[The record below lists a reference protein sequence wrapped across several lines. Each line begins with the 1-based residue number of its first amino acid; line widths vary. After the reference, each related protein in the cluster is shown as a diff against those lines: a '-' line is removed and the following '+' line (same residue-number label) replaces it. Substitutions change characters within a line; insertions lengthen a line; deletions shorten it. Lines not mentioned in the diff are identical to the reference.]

1 MEVKKCNFCL
11 EEKNLSEFYKKS
23 GSKCKKCHLELKQK
37 WRKENPEKYREETK
51 KYYERTKDV
60 QNKKKKVWIE
70 KNREKYNK
78 YWTNRKK
85 EDLLFKLLT
94 GERSRLWNY
103 LKKNKFKKK
112 SKTFEVVGCTPQ
124 ELKIHLEKQ
133 FVEGMSWENRGE
145 WNIDHIIPLAS
156 AKTEDELLKLFH
168 YTNLQPLWKIDNIKK
183 RDKILVEQFKN

>member
-11 EEKNLSEFYKKS
+11 EEKNLFEFYKKS
-23 GSKCKKCHLELKQK
+23 GSRCKKCHLSLKQK
-37 WRKENPEKYREETK
+37 WRKENPEKYKEETK

-85 EDLLFKLLT
+85 EDILFKLLT

-103 LKKNKFKKK
+103 LKKNNLKKK
-112 SKTFEVVGCTPQ
+112 SKTFDIVGCTPQ
-124 ELKIHLEKQ
+124 ELKEHLEKQ

-156 AKTEDELLKLFH
+156 AKTEEELLKLFH
-168 YTNLQPLWKIDNIKK
+168 YNNLQPLWKIDNIKK
-183 RDKILVEQFKN
+183 RDKILVEQFK